1 MLIDSHC
8 HIDDAR
14 FDADREAMI
23 QRARDAGIEHFVTI
37 GFDLKTSRAAVALA
51 QKYPFISATVGVHPH
66 EVKHIQDNWNDE
78 LRALAKSERVVAYG
92 EIGLDYHYD
101 HSPRDVQRARF
112 REQVQLAREL
122 YLPIIIHTREAQED
136 TIAIL
141 QEEKAGALG
150 GVFHCFSGDAWLAK
164 DALDLGFYLSFS
176 GVITF
181 QNATMLRD
189 IAKTV
194 PLDRILVETDS
205 PYLTPVPHR
214 GKRNEPSYVRH
225 VAEKL
230 ADLHGL
236 SAQDVEDATTQNT
249 KRLFGIK

>member
-8 HIDDAR
+8 HIDDPR

-23 QRARDAGIEHFVTI
+23 QRARDAGISHFVTI
-37 GFDLKTSRAAVALA
+37 GCDLETSRAAVALA
-51 QKYPFISATVGVHPH
+51 ERHPFISATV
-66 EVKHIQDNWNDE
+66 
-78 LRALAKSERVVAYG
+78 
-92 EIGLDYHYD
+92 
-101 HSPRDVQRARF
+101 
-112 REQVQLAREL
+112 
-122 YLPIIIHTREAQED
+122 
-136 TIAIL
+136 
-141 QEEKAGALG
+141 
-150 GVFHCFSGDAWLAK
+150 
-164 DALDLGFYLSFS
+164 

-194 PLDRILVETDS
+194 PLDRVLVETDS

-214 GKRNEPSYVRH
+214 GKRNEPAYVRH

-230 ADLHGL
+230 ADLHSL
-236 SAQDVEDATTQNT
+236 SPQEVEDATTQNT